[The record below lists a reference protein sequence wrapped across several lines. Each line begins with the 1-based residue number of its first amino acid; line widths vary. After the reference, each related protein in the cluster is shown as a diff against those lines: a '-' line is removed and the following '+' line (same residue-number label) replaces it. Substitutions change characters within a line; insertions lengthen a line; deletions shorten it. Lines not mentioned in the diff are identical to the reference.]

1 MEQRSSA
8 CCRIRP
14 CDFIAVN
21 GLTEPKLPGQE
32 IPGQARFWQWSV
44 AGPFFIVALIWGST
58 WLVIKDQIGS
68 VPPSWSVTWRFTVAA
83 IGMAALAL
91 VRRESL
97 WINTA
102 GLRIAALLGL
112 AQFVM
117 NFQLV
122 YRAEQH
128 LTSGIVAV
136 LFALLLVPNA
146 LLGWLWL
153 KQPVTRGFIT
163 GSAVAGAGIALLLLH
178 EYRMAPPEGKVLA
191 GIAMTAAALLSA
203 STANVLQTTN
213 AVRQQPMIP
222 LLCWAMIFGA
232 IMDGLFA
239 YAVEGPPQFDTRPS
253 YIFGVLYLGLIGS
266 VVTFPLYFRLLQR
279 LGAGRGAYNG
289 VLVPVIAMLFS
300 TLFEG
305 YRWSLLAGAGSVL
318 AMIGLVLAL
327 KSRRPS
333 R

>member
-1 MEQRSSA
+1 MTEQ
-8 CCRIRP
+8 
-14 CDFIAVN
+14 
-21 GLTEPKLPGQE
+21 
-32 IPGQARFWQWSV
+32 PGQARFWQWSI

-68 VPPSWSVTWRFTVAA
+68 VPPSWSVTWRFVVAA
-83 IGMAALAL
+83 IGMGLLAV

-97 WINTA
+97 RIDAA

-112 AQFVM
+112 TQFVM
-117 NFQLV
+117 NFQFV

-153 KQPVTRGFIT
+153 KQPVTRGFIA
-163 GSAVAGAGIALLLLH
+163 GSAVAGTGIALLLIH

-191 GIAMTAAALLSA
+191 GIVLTAAALLSA
-203 STANVLQTTN
+203 STANVLQTTQ
-213 AVRQQPMIP
+213 AARRQPMIP
-222 LLCWAMIFGA
+222 LLAWAMILGA
-232 IMDGLFA
+232 TMDGVFA
-239 YAVEGPPQFDTRPS
+239 YAMEGPPQFDMRPS
-253 YIFGVLYLGLIGS
+253 YVFGVLYLGLIGS

-289 VLVPVIAMLFS
+289 VLVPVIAMVLS

-305 YRWSLLAGAGSVL
+305 YRWSLLAAAGSAL

-327 KSRRPS
+327 KARKPS

>member
-1 MEQRSSA
+1 MSHQTDQEL
-8 CCRIRP
+8 P
-14 CDFIAVN
+14 VPE
-21 GLTEPKLPGQE
+21 LPVPELPGPE
-32 IPGQARFWQWSV
+32 LPGQARFWQWSV

-83 IGMAALAL
+83 IGMATLAL

-97 WINTA
+97 RIDAT

-112 AQFVM
+112 TQFVM
-117 NFQLV
+117 NFQFV

-153 KQPVTRGFIT
+153 KQPVTRRFLA

-178 EYRMAPPEGKVLA
+178 EYRMAPPEGKVLV
-191 GIAMTAAALLSA
+191 GIALTGAALLSA
-203 STANVLQTTN
+203 STANVLQ
-213 AVRQQPMIP
+213 ASSAARKQPMIP
-222 LLCWAMIFGA
+222 LLAWGMLLGA
-232 IMDGLFA
+232 LMDGAFA
-239 YAVEGPPQFDTRPS
+239 LGVEGPPQFDTRPG
-253 YIFGVLYLGLIGS
+253 YIFGVIYLGLIGS

-289 VLVPVIAMLFS
+289 VLVPVIAMILS
-300 TLFEG
+300 TVFEG
-305 YRWSLLAGAGSVL
+305 YRWSVL
-318 AMIGLVLAL
+318 AASGSALVMIGLVVAL
-327 KSRRPS
+327 NARKPS